1 MSGKNKKQLPQ
12 SLINKIKKE
21 RENDLKIQEKIKE
34 QERLIKEE
42 ALKKEEEERLR
53 EQLLKEK
60 AERKKIRLR
69 ENKKKKKIEEKQE
82 KNKAIIARLE
92 MNKTNDK
99 NIILNVSPIL
109 ISQNTDKE
117 LRSPICC
124 VLGHVDTG
132 KTSLLDKI
140 RNSTVQL
147 REFGGITQQIGVTYI
162 PQNIFNKDKEE
173 LLVPGLLIMDTP
185 GHSAFMNMR
194 SRGSSIC
201 DIAILV
207 VDITHGIE
215 PQTDECLSLLKT
227 NKIPFIVALNKVD
240 LINGNEGLKYKIQE
254 ISTAFAERGF
264 NAFLASTNPDT
275 KRNVSLVPVSAKSGA
290 GIPDL
295 LYFIA
300 SLTQRLL
307 KRQLTIGYSSEDF
320 KCLVMEIKNIIGL
333 GKVLDVILINGTL
346 SVKDNVVVYG
356 KNGPVFTKIKSIFS
370 PPLLTEM
377 RTTNNYDMVTNVT
390 ASRGIRITLK
400 HNINVIPGT
409 NIYKYTELAC
419 NCRTSK

>member
-346 SVKDNVVVYG
+346 SVKDNEIGRAHV
-356 KNGPVFTKIKSIFS
+356 
-370 PPLLTEM
+370 
-377 RTTNNYDMVTNVT
+377 
-390 ASRGIRITLK
+390 
-400 HNINVIPGT
+400 
-409 NIYKYTELAC
+409 
-419 NCRTSK
+419 